1 MLFSSPLFPF
11 TSLFFSVLQEFES
24 FVNKRVAK
32 DFDGECFFGKITKYD
47 DTEPPPF
54 WHVVYDDGDEEDFSS
69 RDLIKS
75 LKHYKK
81 HGKDDKNA
89 SD

>member
-1 MLFSSPLFPF
+1 MVQSDPN
-11 TSLFFSVLQEFES
+11 S